1 MLIIL
6 YWAIFFT
13 VTFVTWVLYIKE
25 PIRIKSWSY
34 FDRLPYICHKCMTT
48 WTLIAIYIMV
58 AILLDNIIFG
68 TFGVILSA
76 LHGYGLYKLEKERQG

>member
-25 PIRIKSWSY
+25 PIRIKPWSY